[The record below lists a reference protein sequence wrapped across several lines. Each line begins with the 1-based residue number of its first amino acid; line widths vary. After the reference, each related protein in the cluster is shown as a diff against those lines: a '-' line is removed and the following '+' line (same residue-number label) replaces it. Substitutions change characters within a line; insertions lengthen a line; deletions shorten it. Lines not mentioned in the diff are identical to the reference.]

1 MVIASK
7 SWEELFPFVGMWK
20 GRMEKE
26 RVQSHSLQLVT
37 VAPSGTHGPQNQNPS
52 VSQPV
57 YTRHL
62 SFRHSFGLVPDGT
75 ICMETKKKTTGSAV
89 SLDWVVGIQNR
100 NR

>member
-1 MVIASK
+1 M
-7 SWEELFPFVGMWK
+7 GMWENHK
-20 GRMEKE
+20 GRMEKD
-26 RVQSHSLQLVT
+26 RVQSHSLQLIT
-37 VAPSGTHGPQNQNPS
+37 VAPSGTRGPQNQNPS

-75 ICMETKKKTTGSAV
+75 ICMETLHLMGKKKTTGSAV